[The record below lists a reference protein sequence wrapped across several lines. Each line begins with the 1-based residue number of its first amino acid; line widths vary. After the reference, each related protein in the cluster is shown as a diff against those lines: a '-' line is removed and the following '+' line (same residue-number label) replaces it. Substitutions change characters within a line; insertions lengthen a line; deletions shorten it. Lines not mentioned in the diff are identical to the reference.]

1 MKKQFYAKAIALTL
15 AASMVVPVMAENV
28 SDKQIVQGEVPSG
41 DATEGEAEATPVVE
55 ETEEEPVEEVKEEV
69 KEEPVDE
76 AGEEPAEE

>member
-41 DATEGEAEATPVVE
+41 DTAEDKTEEAPVVD
-55 ETEEEPVEEVKEEV
+55 ET
-69 KEEPVDE
+69 
-76 AGEEPAEE
+76 G